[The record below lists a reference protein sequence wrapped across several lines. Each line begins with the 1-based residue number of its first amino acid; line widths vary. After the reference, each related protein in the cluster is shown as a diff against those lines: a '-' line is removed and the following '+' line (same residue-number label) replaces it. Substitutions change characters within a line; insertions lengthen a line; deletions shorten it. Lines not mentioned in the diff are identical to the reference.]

1 MRRSLRIIATATL
14 ALALCLPGEAAQR
27 KRSAKK
33 TTTPASQVTKS
44 RTAETAYERTLARER
59 TLRSSRRKAPLSQM
73 RAVIEAYEL
82 IARRW
87 PRSGY
92 ADNALWNGANLAYD
106 ANISYGAKQERDS
119 AMTMLRWLV
128 KEYPSSSLARD
139 AQTRLRKISA
149 AASRTTK
156 SETRSAKAE
165 PKTPPPAATELAK
178 ANIRTEEAEPS
189 AAPEEDAPDAP
200 APTVTA
206 RADSPAPAANVKPV
220 PSTGSRN
227 ASAGKA
233 AATTT
238 GPVVVRDIKRV
249 VLPEVVRV
257 TIELDNEVAYHE
269 EALKNPAR
277 LFFDLR
283 GASLASHIDEGVRA
297 FDDGDIVREI
307 RVGTHPGGVTR
318 VVVDT
323 RGVARHSLF
332 TLYNPYRLVLDMYR
346 EPTLTQKLPP
356 ALPPGTGAGQRLPA
370 PPANAPKPAVI
381 ASAAPAPISPPPTL
395 VPAPEK
401 GDIPEATIP
410 ATPAGPNV
418 TTTPAAPESNSSGS
432 YSLARQLGLG
442 VSRIV
447 IDPGHGGHDP
457 GSLGKGIRE
466 SELVLD
472 VALRL
477 EKLLKQEP
485 GIDVVMTRRTDQFIE
500 LEERTRIAN
509 RQNADLFLSIHANS
523 SRKRTA
529 QGVETFVLNFA
540 NTSDAEEVAAR
551 ENAIAKGSMRQ
562 LPDIVKAITLNNKLD
577 ESRDLAEMVQGNLVT
592 KLRKT
597 QGDLPDRGI
606 KQAPLV
612 VLIGAS
618 MPSVLAEI
626 GFVSTPEEGDRL
638 KTSAYRQDIAEAL
651 RDAVLRYQRS
661 LKGSV
666 TNAARTQ

>member
-1 MRRSLRIIATATL
+1 MRRSVRIIAAAAL

-27 KRSAKK
+27 RRSTSKK
-33 TTTPASQVTKS
+33 KATTSASQVAKS
-44 RTAETAYERTLARER
+44 RTAQRAYERTLARER
-59 TLRSSRRKAPLSQM
+59 TLRASRRKAPLSQM
-73 RAVIEAYEL
+73 RAVIREYEL
-82 IARRW
+82 IARKW

-106 ANISYGAKQERDS
+106 ANISYGAKQEQDS
-119 AMTMLRWLV
+119 AMVLLRWLV
-128 KEYPSSSLARD
+128 REYPSSSLARD

-149 AASRTTK
+149 ASARTTK
-156 SETRSAKAE
+156 AETRSAKAQ
-165 PKTPPPAATELAK
+165 PKTPPPAAAELAK
-178 ANIRTEEAEPS
+178 ANIRTEEAEPTGAVDDAADGAA
-189 AAPEEDAPDAP
+189 AAPTTAAAAGPVTPATAPP
-200 APTVTA
+200 AP
-206 RADSPAPAANVKPV
+206 PA
-220 PSTGSRN
+220 T
-227 ASAGKA
+227 A
-233 AATTT
+233 AAPTKANAGRIT
-238 GPVVVRDIKRV
+238 VRDVKRV

-257 TIELDNEVAYHE
+257 TIELDGEVAYHE
-269 EALKNPAR
+269 EALTNPSR

-283 GASLASHIDEGVRA
+283 GVALGPTLEEGAKA

-307 RVGTHPGGVTR
+307 RLGTHPGGVTR

-323 RGVARHSLF
+323 TGVARHSLF

-346 EPTLTQKLPP
+346 EPALTQKLPP
-356 ALPPGTGAGQRLPA
+356 ALPPGTGAGQKLP
-370 PPANAPKPAVI
+370 PPLANAPTPAVV
-381 ASAAPAPISPPPTL
+381 ASAAPTPVTPPPDRKAEDPGPL
-395 VPAPEK
+395 PS
-401 GDIPEATIP
+401 
-410 ATPAGPNV
+410 TPASPNV
-418 TTTPAAPESNSSGS
+418 AVVPTAPESNSTGS

-457 GSLGKGIRE
+457 GSLGAGIRE

-477 EKLLKQEP
+477 EKLLKEEP
-485 GIDVVMTRRTDQFIE
+485 GIDVVMTRRTDEFIE

-540 NTSDAEEVAAR
+540 NNSDAEEVAAR

-577 ESRDLAEMVQGNLVT
+577 ESRDLAELVQSNMVAR
-592 KLRKT
+592 LRRT
-597 QGDLPDRGI
+597 ESGLPDRGI

-618 MPSVLAEI
+618 MPSVLCEI
-626 GFVSTPEEGDRL
+626 GFVSTPEEGSRL
-638 KTSAYRQDIAEAL
+638 KTSKYRQEIAEAL
-651 RDAVLRYQRS
+651 RDGVLRYQRS
-661 LKGSV
+661 LKGTTATAS
-666 TNAARTQ
+666 RTQ

>member
-1 MRRSLRIIATATL
+1 MRRSVRIIAAAAL

-27 KRSAKK
+27 RRSTSKK
-33 TTTPASQVTKS
+33 ATAPASQVASS
-44 RTAETAYERTLARER
+44 RTAQRAYENTLARER
-59 TLRSSRRKAPLSQM
+59 SLRSSRRKAPLSQM
-73 RAVIEAYEL
+73 RAVIREYEL

-106 ANISYGAKQERDS
+106 ANISYGATEERDS
-119 AMTMLRWLV
+119 AMAMLRWLV

-149 AASRTTK
+149 AAGKTTK
-156 SETRSAKAE
+156 SETRSAKAQ
-165 PKTPPPAATELAK
+165 PKTPPPAAAELAK
-178 ANIRTEEAEPS
+178 ANIRTEEAEPTGDVES
-189 AAPEEDAPDAP
+189 APPSEAPAEGAAAPASP
-200 APTVTA
+200 APTA
-206 RADSPAPAANVKPV
+206 RASSAPPPAPAARAG
-220 PSTGSRN
+220 ST
-227 ASAGKA
+227 AAGRVA
-233 AATTT
+233 
-238 GPVVVRDIKRV
+238 VRDVKRV

-257 TIELDNEVAYHE
+257 TIELDGEVAYHE
-269 EALKNPAR
+269 ETLSNPAR

-283 GASLASHIDEGVRA
+283 GASLGPTLEEGVKA

-307 RVGTHPGGVTR
+307 RIGTHPGGVTR

-346 EPTLTQKLPP
+346 QPALTQQLPP
-356 ALPPGTGAGQRLPA
+356 AMPAGTGAGQRLP
-370 PPANAPKPAVI
+370 PPLANAPKPAVI
-381 ASAAPAPISPPPTL
+381 ASAAPTPVTQ
-395 VPAPEK
+395 PADK
-401 GDIPEATIP
+401 KAGDT
-410 ATPAGPNV
+410 TPLPSSQASPNV
-418 TTTPAAPESNSSGS
+418 AVVPSAPESNSTGS

-457 GSLGKGIRE
+457 GSLGTGIRE

-477 EKLLKQEP
+477 EKLLKEEP
-485 GIDVVMTRRTDQFIE
+485 GIDVVMTRRTDEFIE

-529 QGVETFVLNFA
+529 QGIETFVLNFA
-540 NTSDAEEVAAR
+540 NNSDAEEVAAR

-577 ESRDLAEMVQGNLVT
+577 ESRDLAEIVQTNMVQR
-592 KLRKT
+592 LRKLESS
-597 QGDLPDRGI
+597 LPDRGI

-618 MPSVLAEI
+618 MPSVLCEI
-626 GFVSTPEEGDRL
+626 GFVSTPEEGARL
-638 KTSAYRQDIAEAL
+638 KTSRYRQEIAEAL
-651 RDAVLRYQRS
+651 RDGVLRYQRS
-661 LKGSV
+661 LKGTTS
-666 TNAARTQ
+666 TASRTQ

>member
-1 MRRSLRIIATATL
+1 MRRSVRIIAAAAL

-27 KRSAKK
+27 RRSTSKK
-33 TTTPASQVTKS
+33 KATTSTSQVAAA
-44 RTAETAYERTLARER
+44 RTAQRAYENTLARER

-73 RAVIEAYEL
+73 RTVIREYEQ

-119 AMTMLRWLV
+119 AMEMLRWLV
-128 KEYPSSSLARD
+128 REYPASSLARD

-149 AASRTTK
+149 ASGKTTK
-156 SETRSAKAE
+156 TETRSARAE
-165 PKTPPPAATELAK
+165 PKTPPPAAAELAK
-178 ANIRTEEAEPS
+178 ANIRTEEAEPTGDVDAD
-189 AAPEEDAPDAP
+189 AAVDGPP
-200 APTVTA
+200 ARTPTTPGTA
-206 RADSPAPAANVKPV
+206 TAARTATPPPPTSVPRAGTMSPGRVAI
-220 PSTGSRN
+220 
-227 ASAGKA
+227 
-233 AATTT
+233 
-238 GPVVVRDIKRV
+238 RDVKRV

-257 TIELDNEVAYHE
+257 TIELDGEVAYHE
-269 EALKNPAR
+269 ETLSNPSR

-283 GASLASHIDEGVRA
+283 GAALGPTVEEGVKS

-323 RGVARHSLF
+323 NGVARHSLF

-346 EPTLTQKLPP
+346 QPALTQQMPP
-356 ALPPGTGAGQRLPA
+356 ALPTGTAAGQRLP
-370 PPANAPKPAVI
+370 PPLANAPKPAVI
-381 ASAAPAPISPPPTL
+381 ASASPTPVTPPPD
-395 VPAPEK
+395 K
-401 GDIPEATIP
+401 GDAAGPLP
-410 ATPAGPNV
+410 STPASPNV
-418 TTTPAAPESNSSGS
+418 AVVPSAPESNSTGS

-457 GSLGKGIRE
+457 GSLGTGIRE
-466 SELVLD
+466 AELVLD

-477 EKLLKQEP
+477 EKLLKEEP

-540 NTSDAEEVAAR
+540 NNSDAEEVAAR

-577 ESRDLAEMVQGNLVT
+577 ESRDLAEIVQTNLVQR
-592 KLRKT
+592 LRKMESS
-597 QGDLPDRGI
+597 LPDRGI

-618 MPSVLAEI
+618 MPSVLCEI
-626 GFVSTPEEGDRL
+626 GFVSTPEEGARL
-638 KTSAYRQDIAEAL
+638 KTSKYRQEIAEAL
-651 RDAVLRYQRS
+651 RDGVLRYQRS
-661 LKGSV
+661 LKGTTATAS
-666 TNAARTQ
+666 RTQ

>member
-14 ALALCLPGEAAQR
+14 ALALCLPAEAAQR
-27 KRSAKK
+27 KR
-33 TTTPASQVTKS
+33 TTTRTTATTSQVARA
-44 RTAETAYERTLARER
+44 RTAQTAYERTLARER
-59 TLRSSRRKAPLSQM
+59 TLRASRRKAPLSQM
-73 RAVIEAYEL
+73 RAVIKDYEL

-106 ANISYGAKQERDS
+106 ANISYGARQEQDS
-119 AMTMLRWLV
+119 ATSMLRWLV
-128 KEYPSSSLARD
+128 REYPSSSLARD

-149 AASRTTK
+149 AAGRTTK
-156 SETRSAKAE
+156 SEPRNAKVT
-165 PKTPPPAATELAK
+165 PKAPPPAATELAK

-189 AAPEEDAPDAP
+189 AESDDATDEPAAP
-200 APTVTA
+200 AVSA
-206 RADSPAPAANVKPV
+206 RADTPPPPADTKPV
-220 PSTGSRN
+220 PATGAN
-227 ASAGKA
+227 ASPKA
-233 AATTT
+233 AAAT
-238 GPVVVRDIKRV
+238 GPVVVRDIKRL

-269 EALKNPAR
+269 ETLKNPAR

-283 GASLASHIDEGVRA
+283 GAKLAPHLDEGVKA

-307 RVGTHPGGVTR
+307 RLGTHPGGVTR

-356 ALPPGTGAGQRLPA
+356 ALPTDTGAGQRMPSPQALPTDAPA
-370 PPANAPKPAVI
+370 PTVV
-381 ASAAPAPISPPPTL
+381 ASAAPTPATPPPGA
-395 VPAPEK
+395 PPEK
-401 GDIPEATIP
+401 GSTADDAP
-410 ATPAGPNV
+410 APAAPAASGA
-418 TTTPAAPESNSSGS
+418 TTTPTAPESNSSGS

-447 IDPGHGGHDP
+447 IDPGHGGHDT
-457 GSLGKGIRE
+457 GALGAGIRE

-472 VALRL
+472 IALRL
-477 EKLLKQEP
+477 EKLLKQEA
-485 GIDVVMTRRTDQFIE
+485 GIDVVMTRRTDTFIE

-509 RQNADLFLSIHANS
+509 RHNADLFLSIHANS
-523 SRKRTA
+523 SRRRTA

-577 ESRDLAEMVQGNLVT
+577 ESRDLAEMVQTNLVSR
-592 KLRKT
+592 LRRT
-597 QGDLPDRGI
+597 EAELPDRGI

-618 MPSVLAEI
+618 MPSVLAEV
-626 GFVSTPEEGDRL
+626 GFVSTPAEGSRL
-638 KTSAYRQDIAEAL
+638 KKAAYRQDIAEAL

-661 LKGSV
+661 LKSTA

>member
-1 MRRSLRIIATATL
+1 MRRSLRIIAAAAL
-14 ALALCLPGEAAQR
+14 ALAVCVPIEGAQR
-27 KRSAKK
+27 KTTRKK
-33 TTTPASQVTKS
+33 TTPTSQVAKS
-44 RTAETAYERTLARER
+44 RTAQSAYERTLARER
-59 TLRSSRRKAPLSQM
+59 ALRSSRRKAPLSQM
-73 RAVIEAYEL
+73 RAVIEEYEA
-82 IARRW
+82 IARKW

-106 ANISYGAKQERDS
+106 ANISYGARQERDS

-149 AASRTTK
+149 ASPRTTK
-156 SETRSAKAE
+156 ADTAPRSAKAE
-165 PKTPPPAATELAK
+165 PPSPPPAAAELAK
-178 ANIRTEEAEPS
+178 ANIRTAEAEPTAADEAEEAPVAT
-189 AAPEEDAPDAP
+189 AAPGKKPGEAP
-200 APTVTA
+200 ATA
-206 RADSPAPAANVKPV
+206 RTNAPAA
-220 PSTGSRN
+220 TASRSSS
-227 ASAGKA
+227 SAGK
-233 AATTT
+233 
-238 GPVVVRDIKRV
+238 VVVRDIKRV
-249 VLPEVVRV
+249 ALPEVVRV
-257 TIELDNEVAYHE
+257 TIELDGEVAYHE
-269 EALKNPAR
+269 EALQNPSR

-283 GASLASHIDEGVRA
+283 GATLGPSIEEGVKS
-297 FDDGDIVREI
+297 FNDDDIVREV

-323 RGVARHSLF
+323 EGVARHSLF

-346 EPTLTQKLPP
+346 DPAVMTRKSAPP
-356 ALPPGTGAGQRLPA
+356 AETGRTASNAATTPKASADTSPAPVAPPAVSPSPA
-370 PPANAPKPAVI
+370 PPAATSAPSASRNADA
-381 ASAAPAPISPPPTL
+381 TL
-395 VPAPEK
+395 PS
-401 GDIPEATIP
+401 
-410 ATPAGPNV
+410 TPAGPNV
-418 TTTPAAPESNSSGS
+418 TTAPTAPESNSSGS

-442 VSRIV
+442 VSRVV

-457 GSLGKGIRE
+457 GSLGDGIRE
-466 SELVLD
+466 AELVLD

-477 EKLLKQEP
+477 EKLLKQEA
-485 GIDVVMTRRTDQFIE
+485 GVDVVMTRRTDEFIE

-523 SRKRTA
+523 SRRKTA

-540 NTSDAEEVAAR
+540 NTSEAEEVAAR

-577 ESRDLAEMVQGNLVT
+577 ESRDLAEIVQSNLVT
-592 KLRKT
+592 RLRRT
-597 QGDLPDRGI
+597 ESDLPDRGI

-626 GFVSTPEEGDRL
+626 GFVSTPQEGARL
-638 KTSAYRQDIAEAL
+638 KTSKYRQDIAEAL

-661 LKGSV
+661 LKGA
-666 TNAARTQ
+666 TTTAARTQ

>member
-1 MRRSLRIIATATL
+1 MRRSLRIIAAATL
-14 ALALCLPGEAAQR
+14 ALALCAPVQAAQR
-27 KRSAKK
+27 KKTSTKK
-33 TTTPASQVTKS
+33 VAAPASQVARA
-44 RTAETAYERTLARER
+44 RTAKAAYDRTLARER
-59 TLRSSRRKAPLSQM
+59 ALRSSRRKAPLSQT
-73 RAVIEAYEL
+73 RAVIREYEA

-87 PRSGY
+87 PTSGY

-106 ANISYGAKQERDS
+106 ANINYGARQERDN

-128 KEYPSSSLARD
+128 REYPSSSLARD

-149 AASRTTK
+149 AGPKTTK
-156 SETRSAKAE
+156 ADAEKRTAKAT
-165 PKTPPPAATELAK
+165 PATPPPAATELAK
-178 ANIRTEEAEPS
+178 ANIRTEEAEPT
-189 AAPEEDAPDAP
+189 AAEDATVDEAPDAP
-200 APTVTA
+200 EAPTPGTEA
-206 RADSPAPAANVKPV
+206 RTVPAPPPAAKSPA
-220 PSTGSRN
+220 
-227 ASAGKA
+227 A
-233 AATTT
+233 AAASRTT
-238 GPVVVRDIKRV
+238 GAPAKVIVRDVKRV

-257 TIELDNEVAYHE
+257 TIEMDGEVAYHE
-269 EALKNPAR
+269 ESLANPAR

-283 GASLASHIDEGVRA
+283 GASLAPTIDEGVKS
-297 FDDGDIVREI
+297 FTDGDIVREI
-307 RVGTHPGGVTR
+307 RLGTHPGGVTR

-323 RGVARHSLF
+323 EGVARHSLF

-346 EPTLTQKLPP
+346 APVQLTEKAPTATAPPP
-356 ALPPGTGAGQRLPA
+356 AA
-370 PPANAPKPAVI
+370 PRP
-381 ASAAPAPISPPPTL
+381 APAPTSTAKAAIVVPPPAPVVTPPPT
-395 VPAPEK
+395 PTRTA
-401 GDIPEATIP
+401 EATLP
-410 ATPAGPNV
+410 SSPAGPNV
-418 TTTPAAPESNSSGS
+418 TTAPAAPESNSSGS

-466 SELVLD
+466 AELVLD
-472 VALRL
+472 VSLRL

-485 GIDVVMTRRTDQFIE
+485 GIDVVMTRRTDEFIE

-523 SRKRTA
+523 SRRRTA

-540 NTSDAEEVAAR
+540 NTSEAEEVAAR

-577 ESRDLAEMVQGNLVT
+577 ESRDLAEMVQANLVT
-592 KLRKT
+592 RLRKT
-597 QGDLPDRGI
+597 QSDLPDRGI

-661 LKGSV
+661 LKGSASTAV
-666 TNAARTQ
+666 RTQEQ

>member
-1 MRRSLRIIATATL
+1 MRRSVRIIAAAAL
-14 ALALCLPGEAAQR
+14 ALALALPAEAAQR
-27 KRSAKK
+27 RRSTARKK
-33 TTTPASQVTKS
+33 PATPVSQVSKS
-44 RTAETAYERTLARER
+44 RTAERAYEKTLARER
-59 TLRSSRRKAPLSQM
+59 ALRSSRRKAPLSQM
-73 RAVIEAYEL
+73 RAVVEEYEL
-82 IARRW
+82 IARKW

-119 AMTMLRWLV
+119 AMVMLRWLV

-149 AASRTTK
+149 AAGKTTK
-156 SETRSAKAE
+156 SEVRNAKAE
-165 PKTPPPAATELAK
+165 PRTPPPAAAELAK
-178 ANIRTEEAEPS
+178 ANIRTEEAEPNPS
-189 AAPEEDAPDAP
+189 PEAEDTPAESNPAAAP
-200 APTVTA
+200 APVASPKPTTPPPPPVATA
-206 RADSPAPAANVKPV
+206 PRS
-220 PSTGSRN
+220 
-227 ASAGKA
+227 ASAR
-233 AATTT
+233 
-238 GPVVVRDIKRV
+238 VSVRDVKRV

-257 TIELDNEVAYHE
+257 TIELDGEVAYHE
-269 EALKNPAR
+269 EALSNPSR

-283 GASLASHIDEGVRA
+283 GAALAAGLEEGVKS

-307 RVGTHPGGVTR
+307 RLGTHPGGVTR

-323 RGVARHSLF
+323 NGVARHSLF

-346 EPTLTQKLPP
+346 EPALTQKMPP
-356 ALPPGTGAGQRLPA
+356 ALPPGTGVGQKLP
-370 PPANAPKPAVI
+370 PPLANAPKPAVV
-381 ASAAPAPISPPPTL
+381 ASAAPTPVTPPP
-395 VPAPEK
+395 APDRKAET
-401 GDIPEATIP
+401 EAP
-410 ATPAGPNV
+410 LPSTPASPNV
-418 TTTPAAPESNSSGS
+418 TVTPAAPESNSSGS

-457 GSLGKGIRE
+457 GSLGDGIRE
-466 SELVLD
+466 AELVLD

-477 EKLLKQEP
+477 EKLLKQEQ
-485 GIDVVMTRRTDQFIE
+485 GIDVVMTRRTDEFIE

-529 QGVETFVLNFA
+529 QGIETFVLNFA
-540 NTSDAEEVAAR
+540 NNSDAEEVAAR

-577 ESRDLAEMVQGNLVT
+577 ESRDLAEIVQANMVQR
-592 KLRKT
+592 LRKVESS
-597 QGDLPDRGI
+597 LPDRGI

-618 MPSVLAEI
+618 MPSVLCEI
-626 GFVSTPEEGDRL
+626 GFVSTPEEGARL
-638 KTSAYRQDIAEAL
+638 KTSKYRQEIAEAL
-651 RDAVLRYQRS
+651 RDGVLRYQRS
-661 LKGSV
+661 LKG
-666 TNAARTQ
+666 TTTTAARTQ

>member
-1 MRRSLRIIATATL
+1 MRRSVRIIAAAAL

-27 KRSAKK
+27 RRSTSRKK
-33 TTTPASQVTKS
+33 ATTPASQVASS
-44 RTAETAYERTLARER
+44 RTAQRAYESTLARER

-73 RAVIEAYEL
+73 RIVIRDYEL

-119 AMTMLRWLV
+119 AMEMLRWLV
-128 KEYPSSSLARD
+128 REYPSSSLARD

-149 AASRTTK
+149 ASAKTTT
-156 SETRSAKAE
+156 SETRNARVE
-165 PKTPPPAATELAK
+165 PKTPPPAAAELAK
-178 ANIRTEEAEPS
+178 SNIRTEEAEPS
-189 AAPEEDAPDAP
+189 GAVETGAAADDAGPP
-200 APTVTA
+200 AA
-206 RADSPAPAANVKPV
+206 APAPAAA
-220 PSTGSRN
+220 TAR
-227 ASAGKA
+227 SATPPPA
-233 AATTT
+233 PRIATA
-238 GPVVVRDIKRV
+238 GPGRVSVRDVKRV

-257 TIELDNEVAYHE
+257 TIELDGEVAYHE
-269 EALKNPAR
+269 ETLSNPSR

-283 GASLASHIDEGVRA
+283 GAALGPTLEEGVKA

-307 RVGTHPGGVTR
+307 RIGTHPGGVTR

-323 RGVARHSLF
+323 SGVARHSLF

-346 EPTLTQKLPP
+346 QPALTQQLPP
-356 ALPPGTGAGQRLPA
+356 ALPAGTGAGPRV
-370 PPANAPKPAVI
+370 PPPLANAPKPAVI
-381 ASAAPAPISPPPTL
+381 ASAAPTPVTPPPHTSAEAA
-395 VPAPEK
+395 APL
-401 GDIPEATIP
+401 PS
-410 ATPAGPNV
+410 TPASPNV
-418 TTTPAAPESNSSGS
+418 AVVPRAPESNSTGS

-457 GSLGKGIRE
+457 GSLGTGIRE

-477 EKLLKQEP
+477 EKLLKDEP
-485 GIDVVMTRRTDQFIE
+485 GLDVVMTRRTDEFIE

-529 QGVETFVLNFA
+529 QGIETFVLNFA
-540 NTSDAEEVAAR
+540 NNSDAEEVAAR

-577 ESRDLAEMVQGNLVT
+577 ESRDLAEIVQTNMVQR
-592 KLRKT
+592 LRKMESS
-597 QGDLPDRGI
+597 LPDRGI

-618 MPSVLAEI
+618 MPSVLCEI
-626 GFVSTPEEGDRL
+626 GFVSTPEEGARL
-638 KTSAYRQDIAEAL
+638 KTSKYRQEIAEAL
-651 RDAVLRYQRS
+651 RDGVLRYQRS
-661 LKGSV
+661 LKGTTATAS
-666 TNAARTQ
+666 RTQ